1 MMGSMTGHLIPT
13 PMAHSWETW
22 QERQAR
28 LRAQA
33 STPDALAALAERV
46 MQAVSEAGADA
57 VAITGAQPFPEVKQ
71 AIEARKAAGYHA
83 TMSFTF
89 KRPERSTDPGLIVAG
104 AQSLVVAARSY
115 RRVLP
120 TESTENTES
129 TESVGE
135 PVPGRVAQYQ
145 WTDHYEVLKTAL
157 SAGAAVLRAQ
167 GWKARVVVDDNA
179 LVDRAAAHRAGLGW
193 WGKNANLLLPGRGS
207 WFVLGSLVTDAPLPH
222 TSEAPVA
229 DGCGPC
235 NRCIPACPTAAIVSP
250 GVIDAR
256 RCLAWIV
263 QAPGDIAMEFRV
275 AMGDRIYGCDDCQD
289 VCPVNKAADRV
300 FTPPE
305 AEAEACAWV
314 PLVELAMATS
324 AHITARYGRW
334 YIPGRDTDALRRNAL
349 VALGNVGDPATA
361 EVRQAVQVCLVDPNP
376 MVRRHAAW
384 AAGRLG
390 LDSALA
396 AALGNELDPS
406 VQVEITAAQASIAT
420 SIQ

>member
-1 MMGSMTGHLIPT
+1 MTGHLIPT
-13 PMAHSWETW
+13 PMAHTWETW

-33 STPDALAALAERV
+33 STPDALAALADRV
-46 MQAVSEAGADA
+46 MQAVSEGGVDA
-57 VAITGAQPFPEVKQ
+57 VAITGAQPFPEVRR

-89 KRPERSTDPGLIVAG
+89 KRPERSTNPGLIVAG

-115 RRVLP
+115 RRALP
-120 TESTENTES
+120 IRSPDDN
-129 TESVGE
+129 
-135 PVPGRVAQYQ
+135 VPGRVAQYQ
-145 WTDHYEVLKTAL
+145 WTDHYEMLKTAL
-157 SAGAAVLRAQ
+157 EAGAVLLRAE

-222 TSEAPVA
+222 TADSPVA
-229 DGCGPC
+229 DGCGSC

-263 QAPGDIAMEFRV
+263 QAPGDIAQEFRV

-300 FTPPE
+300 VSPPA

-314 PLVELAMATS
+314 PLVELVMATS
-324 AHITARYGRW
+324 ADITARYGRW

-349 VALGNVGDPATA
+349 VALGNVGDPEAP
-361 EVRQAVQVCLVDPNP
+361 EVRHAVQVCLEDRNP

-384 AAGRLG
+384 AAGQLG
-390 LDSALA
+390 LDGVLATALN
-396 AALGNELDPS
+396 NELDPTVRTEINAGLAVS
-406 VQVEITAAQASIAT
+406 ATAVQ
-420 SIQ
+420 

>member
-1 MMGSMTGHLIPT
+1 MTGHLIPT
-13 PMAHSWETW
+13 PMAHTWETW
-22 QERQAR
+22 QERQVR

-33 STPDALAALAERV
+33 SRPDALASLAARV
-46 MQAVSEAGADA
+46 MQAVSEAGVDA
-57 VAITGAQPFPEVKQ
+57 VAITGAQPFPEVRQ
-71 AIEARKAAGYHA
+71 AIQDRKAAGYHA

-89 KRPERSTDPGLIVAG
+89 KRPERSTDPGFIVAG

-115 RRVLP
+115 RRALP
-120 TESTENTES
+120 TESVDEQ
-129 TESVGE
+129 
-135 PVPGRVAQYQ
+135 VPGRVAQYQ
-145 WTDHYEVLKTAL
+145 WTDHYDVLKTAL
-157 SAGAAVLRAQ
+157 SAGAAVLRAE

-207 WFVLGSLVTDAPLPH
+207 WFVLGSLVTDAPMPH
-222 TSEAPVA
+222 TSDGPVA
-229 DGCGPC
+229 DGCGSC

-263 QAPGDIAMEFRV
+263 QAPGDIPLEFRV

-300 FTPPE
+300 VTPPE

-349 VALGNVGDPATA
+349 VALGNVGDPAAA
-361 EVRQAVQVCLVDPNP
+361 EVRQAVQVCLEDPNP

-390 LDSALA
+390 LDGALA
-396 AALGNELDPS
+396 TALSNELDPS
-406 VQVEITAAQASIAT
+406 VQAEITAGLAMIAPV
-420 SIQ
+420 IQ